1 MPQHVPKWD
10 WSEDA
15 LRLRQFVFEFWCDN
29 GRGPNYRNVHEAL
42 GLTRRQ
48 IIQAYKELQL
58 GIVVVVDEDAQN
70 CNLIKAPP
78 FSSFPSQVE
87 LYIDDEFHSWVGC
100 ASEAM
105 AVSNMPPFQGKDCRL
120 ESYCVCCLEPIT
132 IVSNTFQVQSS
143 SSPDIRLHISTSPW
157 DWVNV
162 DMERMCD
169 SMNFVLGP
177 DHAERYER
185 MTATRGILAT
195 LDQGAQFSRSVGE
208 VRMHDYHWPM
218 GPMDPA
224 AVIERFR
231 SFGVDV
237 SPWGA

>member
-1 MPQHVPKWD
+1 MPQNVPRWD
-10 WSEDA
+10 WSDNA
-15 LRLRQFVFEFWCDN
+15 LRLRQFVFEYWCDN
-29 GRGPNYRNVHEAL
+29 GRGPNYRNVHEAT
-42 GLTRRQ
+42 GLSRRE

-87 LYIDDEFHSWVGC
+87 LYIDDRFHSYIGC

-132 IVSNTFQVQSS
+132 LVSNSFQFTSRS
-143 SSPDIRLHISTSPW
+143 APDVRMHINTSPW
-157 DWVNV
+157 DWVNTN
-162 DMERMCD
+162 MERMCD
-169 SMNFVLGP
+169 SMNFVLDP

-185 MTATRGILAT
+185 QTASRGVLVT
-195 LDQGAQFSRSVGE
+195 LEQGVKFTKSVGD
-208 VRMHDYHWPM
+208 VRMHDYHWPVNV
-218 GPMDPA
+218 MDPA
-224 AVIERFR
+224 AVIEGFR
-231 SFGVDV
+231 ASGVDV